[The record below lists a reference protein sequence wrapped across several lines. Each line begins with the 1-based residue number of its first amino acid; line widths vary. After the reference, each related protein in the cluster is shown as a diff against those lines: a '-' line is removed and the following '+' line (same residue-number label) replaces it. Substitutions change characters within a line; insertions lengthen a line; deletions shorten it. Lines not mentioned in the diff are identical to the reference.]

1 MEIKIELT
9 FDREAKNTV
18 RYLETTQPQRLYQGV
33 VYIQKAALGGRDYP
47 RELEMTIA
55 PKVKLSVVRS

>member
-18 RYLETTQPQRLYQGV
+18 RYLETTQPNKLYQSM
-33 VYIQKAALGGRDYP
+33 VYIQKSALGGRDYP
-47 RELEMTIA
+47 RELEITIS
-55 PKVKLSVVRS
+55 PKAKLSVVR